1 MEITS
6 EIQHGRYGR
15 PQRVKHLIH
24 HFFRTLHCGWWL
36 RELSISRQS
45 CLVCMETTSGKR
57 HGRYGR
63 HQCVKH
69 FTHHFFRTLHSGW
82 WLRELSISRQSC
94 LVCMEITS
102 EIQHGRYGRPQRV
115 KHLIHHF
122 FRTLH
127 SGWWLRELSISR
139 QSCIFA
145 WKPLAKYNTA
155 DTDGLNVSNTSYSI
169 FFELCPSLV
178 APRTRTFLT
187 NIAFL
192 HGTSWKPRVKHDTAD
207 TDGINVSTTHSF
219 PHSLIP

>member
-1 MEITS
+1 MEITSEIQHGRYGRPQRVKHLIHHFFRTLHCPWWMRELSDSRQYCIFAWKIMETTSEIQHGRYGRPQRVKHLIHHFFRTLHCGWWLRELSISRQSCFFCMEITS

-45 CLVCMETTSGKR
+45 C
-57 HGRYGR
+57 
-63 HQCVKH
+63 
-69 FTHHFFRTLHSGW
+69 FF
-82 WLRELSISRQSC
+82 
-94 LVCMEITS
+94 CMEITS

-155 DTDGLNVSNTSYSI
+155 DTDGLNVSNT
-169 FFELCPSLV
+169 
-178 APRTRTFLT
+178 
-187 NIAFL
+187 
-192 HGTSWKPRVKHDTAD
+192 
-207 TDGINVSTTHSF
+207 
-219 PHSLIP
+219 